1 MDLPIL
7 IKYGPNTPVNVL
19 GLTRDYMIGR
29 IILKKKHDN
38 QFQLNINISLSH
50 IDKLV
55 TLFSKILSP
64 SSVRTAI

>member
-50 IDKLV
+50 IDKQ
-55 TLFSKILSP
+55 
-64 SSVRTAI
+64 